1 MPVDLT
7 AVAARFA
14 AAFALQLKG
23 AAMAQLAIGP
33 VLTRRKAA
41 AVLVER
47 ATRQYPVLRF
57 EGDALTLSLAP
68 GQSLTGL
75 APPPSLGS
83 SLAQGGLDF
92 LHGLARATAPFAE
105 DSQDTAITRLLGA
118 AERALRDI
126 EEAVRRSAT
135 PTARMFD
142 PGRDTASDLFGS
154 AALGFRAAAEAG
166 GTGGALDRFR
176 GQLEGAA
183 KALRPPARPDDAAS
197 ANSAAIGGT
206 SQPATSTAGQPAS
219 TGPGQSLPTAATP
232 DLAQSLDD
240 SARLLTAGLL
250 GTIAGPALLAALLN
264 VTAGIL
270 RAVAVDT
277 LAEAERTVL
286 DLRRTA
292 FETAFTELNGLAR
305 RGSALAV
312 GAHGVIAANIAFQL
326 RFAQL
331 FVSTVSSGVAGFL
344 TGLSGYLADMVAL
357 LNAVPAMLTAF
368 TKFDLTKLWQSMLG
382 DVVGW
387 VVDFSLDDLLDADG
401 RRPNSLL
408 HLQLSDAVL
417 DARVLTLGLS
427 DTLAH
432 AQELVDA
439 LFGYNS
445 KGYVTPELVETAPL
459 AFRSAFPNLA
469 DGLFGGGRGRRV
481 TDAVDRLGSAVRG
494 GLGGA
499 LDSAGTALTG
509 LAAEFAADAARA
521 ARLGDAGPLTGLGE
535 RSARSADLVLGP
547 EARASR
553 PAGAALDPL
562 AGSFETRLAGG
573 GFALL
578 GEAIPAYVG
587 ELAAYWEA
595 RLTETTE
602 LTGPALPTSPHILRR
617 RALLEAVEV
626 PRVLLR
632 ATPGRELDETLADDV
647 ADQLAAAVRGA
658 YRTGL
663 RELAA
668 QAGTGGRRHG

>member
-33 VLTRRKAA
+33 VLTKRKAA

-75 APPPSLGS
+75 EPPPSLGS

-92 LHGLARATAPFAE
+92 LHGIARATAPFAE
-105 DSQDTAITRLLGA
+105 DSQDTAITRLLGG

-142 PGRDTASDLFGS
+142 PGRATASDLFGS

-176 GQLEGAA
+176 GQIEGAA
-183 KALRPPARPDDAAS
+183 KALQPPARPDDAAA
-197 ANSAAIGGT
+197 ANSAAVGGT
-206 SQPATSTAGQPAS
+206 SQPATSTVGQPES
-219 TGPGQSLPTAATP
+219 TGREQSLPAGP
-232 DLAQSLDD
+232 DLAQSLDE

-250 GTIAGPALLAALLN
+250 GTIAGPALLSALLN
-264 VTAGIL
+264 VAAGIL

-292 FETAFTELNGLAR
+292 FETAFTELSGLAR
-305 RGSALAV
+305 RGSALAI
-312 GAHGVIAANIAFQL
+312 GAHGVIASNIAFQL

-331 FVSTVSSGVAGFL
+331 FFSTVSSGVAGFL
-344 TGLSGYLADMVAL
+344 TALSGYLADMVAL

-368 TKFDLTKLWQSMLG
+368 TAFDLTKLWQSKLG

-499 LDSAGTALTG
+499 LESAGTALTG

-521 ARLGDAGPLTGLGE
+521 ARLGDGGPLTGLGE
-535 RSARSADLVLGP
+535 RSAHSADLVLRP
-547 EARASR
+547 EVTASR
-553 PAGAALDPL
+553 PARGALDPL
-562 AGSFETRLAGG
+562 AGSFESWLAGG

-587 ELAAYWEA
+587 QLAAYWEA

-602 LTGPALPTSPHILRR
+602 LTGQALPTSPHILRR

-632 ATPGRELDETLADDV
+632 ATPGRELDETLADAV
-647 ADQLAAAVRGA
+647 AEQLATAVRGA

-668 QAGTGGRRHG
+668 RAGTGGRRHG